1 MLRPKTP
8 ADLERARDD
17 IAWIDGDDLREVES
31 KSRVG
36 AALLGLFTWGGGRIY
51 AGDVARGIGA
61 IVLLAAWA
69 SVSALL
75 PEAVGTFGFLLG
87 GGAAAAWSDRGVRS
101 INAFVR
107 TRDELALRA
116 GPGAAAYQLLAGAI
130 AADPSLASQLPVL
143 PLHPGLVAPAPAG
156 PYSEAT
162 DQLRKL
168 HAVRRAGVIDD
179 TDHRDR
185 KVDILTGLAPGSRT
199 ELDALLYA
207 LLPLLDEGVLVQE
220 DFEFLK
226 QMGGMR

>member
-1 MLRPKTP
+1 MLRPNTP
-8 ADLERARDD
+8 EDLERARDA
-17 IAWIDGDDLREVES
+17 IAWIDGDDLGDVES
-31 KSRVG
+31 KSRLG

-51 AGDVARGIGA
+51 AGDVTRGIGA
-61 IVLLAAWA
+61 LVLLAGWA
-69 SVSALL
+69 SMSALL

-87 GGAAAAWSDRGVRS
+87 GGAAAAWSDRGARS
-101 INAFVR
+101 VNTFVR

-143 PLHPGLVAPAPAG
+143 PVLPVLAAPAPTG
-156 PYSEAT
+156 PHAEVL

-185 KVDILTGLAPGSRT
+185 KVDILGALAPASRA
-199 ELDALLYA
+199 ELDALLYV
-207 LLPLLDEGVLVQE
+207 LLPLLDEGGLVQE

-226 QMGGMR
+226 QIGGMR

>member
-1 MLRPKTP
+1 MST
-8 ADLERARDD
+8 
-17 IAWIDGDDLREVES
+17 
-31 KSRVG
+31 
-36 AALLGLFTWGGGRIY
+36 
-51 AGDVARGIGA
+51 
-61 IVLLAAWA
+61 
-69 SVSALL
+69 LL

-143 PLHPGLVAPAPAG
+143 PALAAPAPAG
-156 PYSEAT
+156 PHAEVK

-179 TDHRDR
+179 TDHRER
-185 KVDILTGLAPGSRT
+185 KVDILSALAPASRA

-226 QMGGMR
+226 QIGGMR

>member
-8 ADLERARDD
+8 ADLERARED

-31 KSRVG
+31 KSRIG

-61 IVLLAAWA
+61 VVLLVGWA
-69 SVSALL
+69 SVAALL

-143 PLHPGLVAPAPAG
+143 PALAAPAAVG
-156 PYSEAT
+156 PHAEVL

-185 KVDILTGLAPGSRT
+185 KVDLLSALAPASRA